1 MHIKSFRVQNFR
13 RLKNVRVDL
22 EQERTIFVGANNSGK
37 TSATH
42 LFQLFLGQ
50 QPRAAFQIYDFT
62 ADCWDTFNSF
72 DLDTGD
78 AEAELPRIVFDLWF
92 TVDDDNLHRVLDL
105 LPDLDWN
112 DEPVGVRLTYAP
124 RDGAALIAN
133 YSEALAKTE
142 VPDGQE
148 ASSFKPWPQSMVEYL
163 TKRLQQEYEIKYF
176 VLDAKQCDSEL
187 IPDGRYEPQY
197 LGSHN
202 TGASQ
207 VVDSIVRIDFLNAQ
221 RHLSDESHGRS
232 EDLSKRLSRY
242 YERNLQKIDSDLE
255 ALDVIADSEERLNA
269 HFAEVFQPVLDR
281 LGQVGYPGLANPGLV
296 VKASFNALGILSTSA
311 KVHYSLPDPSGG
323 RIKMQTLP
331 DQYNGLGFKNL
342 IFMVVEVLDF
352 HQAWILSEQDRA
364 PIHLV
369 MIEEPEAH
377 LHAQLQQV
385 FIRKILEVLPL
396 PDAGFQTQLVV
407 TTHSPH
413 IIYESNFTPIRYFC
427 RSESDSGMHVSS
439 VKNLS
444 TFYKGE
450 ASPTREFLQQYI
462 KLTHCDLFFADAAV
476 LVEGNVERLLL
487 PLIIERVVP
496 DLRSCHLT
504 ILEVG
509 GAFAHRFENLVTF
522 LDLPTLVIT
531 DLDSVEKKAVVPDG
545 EAEAESDDDDAPAKR
560 ARACPV
566 DTTGAVSSNPTLKQ
580 WLPKLTPI
588 ADLLAASDTDKI
600 SATSDGSEGSVRVA
614 YQTREEVTWG
624 GEAKPLAGRTL
635 EEAFALQNLDW
646 TQSDDG
652 AVLGL
657 RIKRS
662 DKMTATEVH
671 QKIYERVKS
680 FDKTTFALGVIATPD
695 PTWKAPAYIVDGL
708 IWLCDRLKLTV
719 MPDVA
724 VGTETTEE
732 G

>member
-1 MHIKSFRVQNFR
+1 MHINSFRVQNFR

-22 EQERTIFVGANNSGK
+22 EEERTIFVGANNSGK

-78 AEAELPRIVFDLWF
+78 PEAELPKIVFDLWF

-105 LPDLDWN
+105 LPDLDWK

-124 RDGAALIAN
+124 RDGAELIAS
-133 YSEALAKTE
+133 YREALAKNK

-148 ASSFKPWPQSMVEYL
+148 ATSFKPWPQSMVDYL
-163 TKRLQQEYEIKYF
+163 TKRLQQEYEIKYY

-187 IPDGRYEPQY
+187 IPHGGYEPRY

-255 ALDVIADSEERLNA
+255 ALGVIADSEERLNA
-269 HFAEVFQPVLDR
+269 HFADVFQPVLDR

-311 KVHYSLPDPSGG
+311 KVHYSLPDPSDG
-323 RIKMQTLP
+323 RIERLTLP

-352 HQAWILSEQDRA
+352 HQAWILSEHDRA

-396 PDAGFQTQLVV
+396 ADAGFQTQLVV

-427 RSESDSGMHVSS
+427 RAKSISGMHVSS

-444 TFYKGE
+444 TFYKEE
-450 ASPTREFLQQYI
+450 ASPTREFF
-462 KLTHCDLFFADAAV
+462 C
-476 LVEGNVERLLL
+476 
-487 PLIIERVVP
+487 
-496 DLRSCHLT
+496 
-504 ILEVG
+504 
-509 GAFAHRFENLVTF
+509 
-522 LDLPTLVIT
+522 
-531 DLDSVEKKAVVPDG
+531 
-545 EAEAESDDDDAPAKR
+545 
-560 ARACPV
+560 
-566 DTTGAVSSNPTLKQ
+566 SS
-580 WLPKLTPI
+580 
-588 ADLLAASDTDKI
+588 
-600 SATSDGSEGSVRVA
+600 TSS
-614 YQTREEVTWG
+614 
-624 GEAKPLAGRTL
+624 
-635 EEAFALQNLDW
+635 
-646 TQSDDG
+646 
-652 AVLGL
+652 
-657 RIKRS
+657 
-662 DKMTATEVH
+662 
-671 QKIYERVKS
+671 
-680 FDKTTFALGVIATPD
+680 
-695 PTWKAPAYIVDGL
+695 
-708 IWLCDRLKLTV
+708 
-719 MPDVA
+719 
-724 VGTETTEE
+724 
-732 G
+732 